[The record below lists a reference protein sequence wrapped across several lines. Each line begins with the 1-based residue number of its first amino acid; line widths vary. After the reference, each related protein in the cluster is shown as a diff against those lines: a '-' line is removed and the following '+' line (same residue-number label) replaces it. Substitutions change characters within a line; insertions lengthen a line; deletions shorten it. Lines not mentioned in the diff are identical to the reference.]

1 MATKKKSARRPPDA
15 DAERKPLLG
24 ALLRLAHESVAEHVA
39 QGLVSFGF
47 DDLPPDYVTVVQPL
61 WVDAD
66 GASIGDLATHAGVT
80 RPSMVALVESLEARG
95 YVTLPRGRTGNVLL
109 TERGRTLAA
118 TIRALVTAIENLWSE
133 RFGEK
138 RIEAL
143 RDTLIA
149 LVTENWQ

>member
-1 MATKKKSARRPPDA
+1 MATKKKSARRPRDA

-39 QGLVSFGF
+39 QGLLSFGF

-61 WVDAD
+61 WVEAD
-66 GASIGDLATHAGVT
+66 GASISDLATHAGVT
-80 RPSMVALVESLEARG
+80 RASMVTLVDSLEARG
-95 YVTLPRGRTGNVLL
+95 YVTVPRGRTGQVRL

-133 RFGEK
+133 RFGQK

-143 RDTLIA
+143 RDTLTA
-149 LVTENWQ
+149 LVTEDWQ

>member
-1 MATKKKSARRPPDA
+1 M
-15 DAERKPLLG
+15 LG

-61 WVDAD
+61 WVEAD
-66 GASIGDLATHAGVT
+66 GASLSDLATRASVT
-80 RPSMVALVESLEARG
+80 RASMTSLVESLEARG
-95 YVTLPRGRTGNVLL
+95 YVTRPRGRTGHVHL
-109 TERGRTLAA
+109 TERGRSLAA

-133 RFGEK
+133 RFGQK

-143 RDTLIA
+143 RETLTA
-149 LVTENWQ
+149 LVTESWQ